1 MKHILLIAS
10 FFIFCCFT
18 SLAQQTCEVK
28 LKDIQG
34 TYTGECAN
42 DKANGKGK
50 SVGVDEYEGEFK
62 DGYPEG
68 KGMYTWKDG
77 HYFVGF
83 FKKGNKEGKGDMY
96 YESAKGE
103 DSIIAGFWKK
113 DKYVGEYEHQFIV
126 QSQSG
131 RISKVNCRF
140 VDKKTRNITIE
151 VHQLSNGAGVQTQAY
166 IPTVGD
172 VSVLNGTYYSKNSHT
187 MTNSS
192 VTYLKDVTY
201 PFRAIFTLTTG
212 DATEIIFNE
221 PGEYAVTIN
230 IL

>member
-18 SLAQQTCEVK
+18 SLAQQACEVK
-28 LKDIQG
+28 LKDIRG
-34 TYTGECAN
+34 VYTGDCSN

-77 HYFVGF
+77 HYFIGF

-96 YESAKGE
+96 YESAKGD
-103 DSIIAGFWKK
+103 DSVITGFWKK
-113 DKYVGEYEHQFIV
+113 DKYIGEYEQQFIV
-126 QSQSG
+126 QSMTP
-131 RISKVNCRF
+131 RVSKVDCRL
-140 VDKKTRNITIE
+140 VDKKTNNITIE
-151 VHQLSNGAGVQTQAY
+151 IHQLSSGASLQSPGY
-166 IPTVGD
+166 ISTVGD
-172 VSVLNGTYYSKNSHT
+172 VSVINGTYYSKNSHT

-212 DATEIIFNE
+212 DMTEIIFNE
-221 PGEYAVTIN
+221 AGEYAVTIN